1 MAAAAGVRA
10 GRALS
15 RTIATSGRNHDAPAE
30 IVPGVDGAVP
40 VAAHTALLD
49 LAFDLTGL
57 VDAAGRF
64 RYVSAAVHRLGYA
77 QDDLTSRNLFRCLE
91 PADRHP
97 VAGAWRRLL
106 AGDRTASFSCR
117 IRRVDGAY
125 RTLEVRAVNLLAD
138 PAVRGIALAARDVS
152 DQQAAAARATQLEE
166 RMRAVVDNSP
176 VIVFALDTDGV
187 ITFARGREL
196 TRLGIDGDTL
206 LGRSIFSFGGN
217 SQRTADAVARCIAGE
232 DVDLVFEMGGRQFDL
247 RYRPRW
253 ENGQVT
259 GVFGIGADISPTVAA
274 LEQVQ
279 ASEARWRSLV
289 QGSADAA
296 VIVDPETIITFMSPA
311 GPTLFGWEPEDAVGR
326 SAFEFVHPDDAPE
339 LRAGFE
345 AVLAE
350 PDEQRTVEF
359 RMWTPEEEWR
369 WAEVAIRNRLHD
381 PAVAGVIGN
390 IRDVSERRRTR
401 DALAESEARYRLIV
415 ETTQDGIL
423 LLDAS
428 GQITWANQQ
437 AAELGGHSL
446 EELLAFRSDDLVD
459 ARAAPLVEAARRRRQ
474 AGTGSTWEMPYRRPD
489 GQERHLRITTTPLQ
503 LSDSGPAG
511 LLVLVSDVTQRKRA
525 ESELARLALHD
536 GLTGLPN
543 RGLLL
548 DRVAGALIRRR
559 RHGGLISLLLLDVDE
574 FHSVNDS
581 VGTAGADDLLRQ
593 YTQRLNQTV
602 RAGDTV
608 ARLGSDEFAVL
619 SEELEGE
626 ADAALL
632 ADRLLT
638 ALAEPVVLPGP
649 DGPVDVVVTASIGVA
664 LTRADS
670 LRPDDLLQR
679 AELAMHRA
687 KARGRAC
694 YETVSDAGEQIGV
707 DRLRVVNDLRA
718 GLRRGELE
726 LHYQPVVELETG
738 KVVGAEALVRWHH
751 PERGLLGPDE
761 FIGLAETSGLIR
773 ELGAWVLRTAC
784 RQAMDPAFRAAT
796 APADPIVAVN
806 LSTQQLADPRL
817 VELVGS
823 VLAETGMAPHR
834 LMLEVTETALFADT
848 TVALAELQSLRRLG
862 VQLALDDFGTGFSS
876 LTYLKRFPLHELK
889 IDRSFVAELSVD
901 PASDAIV
908 ASVVSLARAI
918 GLSVVAEGI
927 ETEQQRR
934 WLVDV
939 GCTLGQGY
947 LFGRPVPAAE
957 FAVLHGPA
965 GGSRRL
971 TSW

>member
-1 MAAAAGVRA
+1 MR
-10 GRALS
+10 
-15 RTIATSGRNHDAPAE
+15 AE
-30 IVPGVDGAVP
+30 IVPDVDGAVP
-40 VAAHTALLD
+40 TAAHATLLD

-57 VDAAGRF
+57 VDAAGRL
-64 RYVSAAVHRLGYA
+64 RYVGTAVDLFGYT
-77 QDDLTSRNLFRCLE
+77 QDDLNSRSLLRCLH
-91 PADRHP
+91 PDDRRS
-97 VAGAWRRLL
+97 VSAAWRRLL
-106 AGDRTASFSCR
+106 DGERTAGFSCR
-117 IRRVDGAY
+117 LRRADGAY
-125 RTLEVRAVNLLAD
+125 RTLEVRAVNLLGD
-138 PAVRGIALAARDVS
+138 PGVSGIALAARDLS
-152 DQQAAAARATQLEE
+152 DQQAAADLAAQVEE
-166 RMRAVVDNSP
+166 RMRTLVDNSP

-196 TRLGIDGDTL
+196 TELGIDGDAL
-206 LGRSIFSFGGN
+206 VGRSIFSFGDN
-217 SQRTADAVARCIAGE
+217 SRSTADAVARCLGGE
-232 DVDLVFEMGGRQFDL
+232 DVDLVIDLRGRQFDL

-253 ENGQVT
+253 ENGVVT
-259 GVFGIGADISPTVAA
+259 GVFGVGTDISPTVAA

-279 ASEARWRSLV
+279 ASEARWRSMV
-289 QGSADAA
+289 TASADAA
-296 VIVDPETIITFMSPA
+296 MVTDADGVVRFLSPA
-311 GPTLFGWEPEDAVGR
+311 APSVFGWNAEDAIGL
-326 SAFEFVHPDDAPE
+326 SAYDFAHPDDVPE
-339 LRAGFE
+339 LRAAFD

-350 PDEQRTVEF
+350 PDQQRTVEF
-359 RMWTPEEEWR
+359 RIRTPDGALR
-369 WAEVAIRNRLHD
+369 WAEVAMRNRLHD
-381 PAVAGVIGN
+381 PLIRGMIGN
-390 IRDVSERRRTR
+390 LRDVSERHRAR

-423 LLDAS
+423 LVDAA
-428 GQITWANQQ
+428 GRITWANQQ
-437 AAELGGHSL
+437 AVDLGGRTR
-446 EELLAFRSDDLVD
+446 EELLSHRGDDLVD
-459 ARAAPLVEAARRRRQ
+459 ARAAPLLEAARRRRQ
-474 AGTGSTWEMPYRRPD
+474 AGTGSTWEMPYTRPD
-489 GQERHLRITTTPLQ
+489 GEERHLLIKTTPLQ
-503 LSDSGPAG
+503 LSSTEPDAPPG

-525 ESELARLALHD
+525 EGELARLALHD

-548 DRVAGALIRRR
+548 DRVAGALTRRR
-559 RHGGLISLLLLDVDE
+559 RHGGLISLLVLDVDQ

-581 VGTAGADDLLRQ
+581 VGTAGADDLLLQ

-619 SEELEGE
+619 SEELEGD

-638 ALAEPVVLPGP
+638 ALAQPMVLPGP
-649 DGPVDVVVTASIGVA
+649 TGPVDVVVTASIGVA
-664 LTRADS
+664 LTRADA

-726 LHYQPVVELETG
+726 LHYQPVVELASG
-738 KVVGAEALVRWHH
+738 RVVGAEALVRWHH
-751 PERGLLGPDE
+751 PERGLLGPDS
-761 FIGLAETSGLIR
+761 FIALAEASGLIR

-784 RQAMDPAFRAAT
+784 RQAMDPAFRAVGG
-796 APADPIVAVN
+796 PGEQVVAVN

-817 VELVGS
+817 VELVSS

-848 TVALAELQSLRRLG
+848 TAALTELQSLRRLG
-862 VQLALDDFGTGFSS
+862 VRLALDDFGTGFSS

-889 IDRSFVAELSVD
+889 IDQSFVAELMED

-918 GLSVVAEGI
+918 GLAVVAEGI
-927 ETEQQRR
+927 ETEAQRR
-934 WLVDV
+934 WLIDI
-939 GCTLGQGY
+939 GCTLGQGF
-947 LFGRPVPAAE
+947 LFGRPVPADRFAE
-957 FAVLHGPA
+957 LYGPT
-965 GGSRRL
+965 GGTHRL
-971 TSW
+971 TS